1 MGLLKEGD
9 KSGNSNAV
17 WTGALQCSVKGAG
30 ILYKH
35 INSSGI
41 TSKNIDKTNPFI
53 IHTINT
59 EVREYNLMEIGIRMF
74 QEQEFYLYDS
84 HIICIECCK

>member
-1 MGLLKEGD
+1 MYTWKINMGLLKEGD

-41 TSKNIDKTNPFI
+41 TSSSLLSSIKKYWQDQS
-53 IHTINT
+53 IHDT
-59 EVREYNLMEIGIRMF
+59 YNKHR
-74 QEQEFYLYDS
+74 S
-84 HIICIECCK
+84 KRV